1 MKQVIV
7 NQGNV
12 AVKEVPSPSIEKGK
26 ILVKVVNSCISTG
39 TELSGI
45 KSSGLPL
52 WKRAINDPSK
62 AIEFAKKTIKNG
74 ISESK
79 NTVKNVLQSDKSIG
93 YSNSG
98 HVIAV
103 GEGIINVK
111 IGDRVACAG
120 AQCAFHAEIVSVP
133 KNLFVKKL

>member
-7 NQGNV
+7 NQGNISI
-12 AVKEVPSPSIEKGK
+12 KDVPSPTIEKGK
-26 ILVKVVNSCISTG
+26 ILVKVVNSCISSG

-45 KSSGLPL
+45 KSSAIPL

-62 AIEFAKKTIKNG
+62 AVEFAKKTIQNG

-79 NTVKNVLQSDKSIG
+79 NTIENVLQSDKSIG

-98 HVIAV
+98 YRN
-103 GEGIINVK
+103 GNRG
-111 IGDRVACAG
+111 
-120 AQCAFHAEIVSVP
+120 
-133 KNLFVKKL
+133 